1 MSNIGL
7 MEGAFFVGRKE
18 VLDWLNSTLDLNLS
32 KVEETASGCV
42 ACQLLDIMYPNQ
54 VPMNKLNWAA
64 KQDFE
69 FVANYKILQT
79 CFTKLSIDRH
89 IDVDRLISGKYMDNL
104 EFMQW
109 FKRFF
114 EMAIPDK
121 VVDYDCY
128 GQRCKGKG
136 GAQFNGGKK
145 AGGSAKP
152 ASAASARP
160 PSSEASGFKENSAPN
175 MARQGSMAPNTNTS
189 LNRQGS
195 MVNKAAAASAK
206 PSAMSRVASMANAP
220 AADRGIARLSSTAAI
235 GSTSRMSADTSANNA
250 ANEEL
255 QKSLDES
262 RKQYSDLKQEM
273 ECLEKERDFYFEKLR
288 DIEVMLQDIED
299 KGQGNDLTAQ
309 IFKVLYATAEGFEA
323 VQVDD
328 SPMSPSPMNGNGVAR
343 GFSRNDS
350 DLAPES
356 EAVETLVDE
365 TY

>member
-18 VLDWLNSTLDLNLS
+18 IMDWINSTLDLNLS

-79 CFTKLSIDRH
+79 CFTKLNIDRH

-114 EMAIPDK
+114 EMAIPEK
-121 VVDYDCY
+121 VTDYDAY
-128 GQRCKGKG
+128 AQRCKGKG
-136 GAQFNGGKK
+136 GAQFNGGKR
-145 AGGSAKP
+145 AGSTKP
-152 ASAASARP
+152 ASGSRP
-160 PSSEASGFKENSAPN
+160 KTDNTGAKENNAPN
-175 MARQGSMAPNTNTS
+175 MARQASMAPKT
-189 LNRQGS
+189 LNRQ
-195 MVNKAAAASAK
+195 ASTVKVVDTK
-206 PSAMSRVASMANAP
+206 PAMSRVASMASAP
-220 AADRGIARLSSTAAI
+220 DRGLSRLASTAATDR
-235 GSTSRMSADTSANNA
+235 TSSVMRMSAENGLNNA

-255 QKSLDES
+255 QKTLDES
-262 RKQYSDLKQEM
+262 RKQYADLKQEM
-273 ECLEKERDFYFEKLR
+273 ECLEKERDFYFENLR
-288 DIEVMLQDIED
+288 DIEVMLQDLED
-299 KGQGNDLTAQ
+299 KGQGTDLTAQ
-309 IFKVLYATAEGFEA
+309 IFKILYATAEGFEA
-323 VQVDD
+323 VQVED
-328 SPMSPSPMNGNGVAR
+328 SPMSPSPVNSNGAAR

-356 EAVETLVDE
+356 EAVEALLDE